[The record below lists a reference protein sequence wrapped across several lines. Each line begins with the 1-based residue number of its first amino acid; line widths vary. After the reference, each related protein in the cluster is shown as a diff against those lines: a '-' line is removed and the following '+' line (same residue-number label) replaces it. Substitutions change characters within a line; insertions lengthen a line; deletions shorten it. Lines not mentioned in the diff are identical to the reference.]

1 MNYLFWSLP
10 FLVIILLFV
19 FYFGKIML
27 KVLPTK
33 VKNYPLIYWIS
44 LIILIGFNIYLRTPL
59 MGFLIYFTL
68 FHMIYDLL
76 RLLSYPFKKVNN
88 FLKKLNYKEYSI
100 LVISIL
106 FTLYGV
112 LNAMHPVVTSYNV
125 KVDKQVDEPI
135 KIAFISDLHLGTPY
149 LNENFQNLIK
159 TVNEGNYD
167 IFVLGGDIF
176 DEWTTGKEKE
186 HFFEI
191 LKEIKTKNGSYYIE
205 GNHDVLNEE
214 TYHKYTSSGVRV
226 LQNEA
231 LLVDNKY
238 YLVGRKDRMTREVQG
253 LEQMLKNVDMTLPII
268 VLEHQPTSV
277 KELEENKVDLSISG
291 HTHGGQIWPANYFV
305 KYGYYDNGYSKS
317 IISSGY
323 GEWGMPI
330 KTTYHSELVSITIY

>member
-1 MNYLFWSLP
+1 
-10 FLVIILLFV
+10 
-19 FYFGKIML
+19 ML

-44 LIILIGFNIYLRTPL
+44 LIILIGVNIYLRTPL

-76 RLLSYPFKKVNN
+76 RLLSYPFKKVNS
-88 FLKKLNYKEYSI
+88 FLKKINYKEYSI

-159 TVNEGNYD
+159 IVNGGNYD

-176 DEWTTGKEKE
+176 DEWTTEKEKE

-226 LQNEA
+226 LQNDV
-231 LLVDNKY
+231 LLIDNKY

>member
-1 MNYLFWSLP
+1 
-10 FLVIILLFV
+10 
-19 FYFGKIML
+19 ML
-27 KVLPTK
+27 KVLPSK

-44 LIILIGFNIYLRTPL
+44 LIILIGVNIYLRTPL

-76 RLLSYPFKKVNN
+76 RLLSYPFKKVNS
-88 FLKKLNYKEYSI
+88 FLKKINYKEYSI

-112 LNAMHPVVTSYNV
+112 LNAMHPVVTSYNI

-159 TVNEGNYD
+159 IVNEGNYD

-176 DEWTTGKEKE
+176 DEWTTEKEKE

-214 TYHKYTSSGVRV
+214 TYQKYTSSGVRV

-268 VLEHQPTSV
+268 VLEHQPTMV

>member
-10 FLVIILLFV
+10 FLVIILLFA

-76 RLLSYPFKKVNN
+76 RLLSYPFKKVNS
-88 FLKKLNYKEYSI
+88 FLKKINYKEYSI

-159 TVNEGNYD
+159 IVNGGNYD

-176 DEWTTGKEKE
+176 DEWTTEKEKE

-226 LQNEA
+226 LQNES
-231 LLVDNKY
+231 LLIDNKY

>member
-1 MNYLFWSLP
+1 
-10 FLVIILLFV
+10 
-19 FYFGKIML
+19 ML

-159 TVNEGNYD
+159 IVNGGNYD

-176 DEWTTGKEKE
+176 DEWTTEKEKE

-226 LQNEA
+226 LQNDV
-231 LLVDNKY
+231 LLIDNKY

>member
-1 MNYLFWSLP
+1 
-10 FLVIILLFV
+10 
-19 FYFGKIML
+19 ML
-27 KVLPTK
+27 KVLPSK

-44 LIILIGFNIYLRTPL
+44 LIILIGVNIYLRTPL

-76 RLLSYPFKKVNN
+76 RLLSYPFKKVNS
-88 FLKKLNYKEYSI
+88 FLKKINYKEYPI

-159 TVNEGNYD
+159 IVNEGNYD

-176 DEWTTGKEKE
+176 DEWTTEKEKE

-214 TYHKYTSSGVRV
+214 TYQKYTSSGVRV
-226 LQNEA
+226 LQNEV
-231 LLVDNKY
+231 LLIDNKY

-253 LEQMLKNVDMTLPII
+253 LEQMLKNVNMTLPII

-330 KTTYHSELVSITIY
+330 KTTYHSELVSITIC

>member
-1 MNYLFWSLP
+1 
-10 FLVIILLFV
+10 
-19 FYFGKIML
+19 ML

-159 TVNEGNYD
+159 IVNEGNYD

-176 DEWTTGKEKE
+176 DEWTTEKEKE

-214 TYHKYTSSGVRV
+214 TYQKYTSSGVRV

-253 LEQMLKNVDMTLPII
+253 LEQMLKNVNMTLPII

>member
-27 KVLPTK
+27 KVLPPK
-33 VKNYPLIYWIS
+33 VKNYHLIYWIS
-44 LIILIGFNIYLRTPL
+44 LIILIGVNIYLRTPL

-76 RLLSYPFKKVNN
+76 RLLSYPFKKVNS
-88 FLKKLNYKEYSI
+88 FLKKINYKEYSI

-159 TVNEGNYD
+159 IVNGGNYD

-176 DEWTTGKEKE
+176 DEWTTEKEKE

-205 GNHDVLNEE
+205 GNHDALNEE

-226 LQNEA
+226 LQNDV
-231 LLVDNKY
+231 LLIDNKY

>member
-1 MNYLFWSLP
+1 
-10 FLVIILLFV
+10 
-19 FYFGKIML
+19 ML
-27 KVLPTK
+27 KVLPSK

-44 LIILIGFNIYLRTPL
+44 LIILIGVNIYLRTPL

-76 RLLSYPFKKVNN
+76 RLLSYPFKKVNS
-88 FLKKLNYKEYSI
+88 FLKKINYKEYSI

-112 LNAMHPVVTSYNV
+112 LNAMHPVVTSYNI

-159 TVNEGNYD
+159 IVNEGNYD

-176 DEWTTGKEKE
+176 DEWTTEKEKE